1 MATLVKSKVFRPVMI
16 EDELVKR
23 GVFIFTSQVFRRIFN
38 TSLVQTKT
46 ILENYAKGGLFL
58 RLKRGLYCLK
68 RRFPGDEEIANALYK
83 PSYLSFE
90 YALAK
95 YGIIPEIVYS
105 ITSATTKPT
114 REFTVKERAFSYFKI
129 KKEAFTG
136 YAPVKEGGR
145 SVLIAEPEKA
155 LVDYLYFV
163 SLGKRSWNDRFNFS
177 GLNKGKIIQYAK
189 LFKRP
194 SLMELIKKI

>member
-1 MATLVKSKVFRPVMI
+1 MTTLMKSKVFRFVAI
-16 EDELVKR
+16 EDELVRR
-23 GVFIFTSQVFRRIFN
+23 GVFIFTSQIFRRIFK
-38 TSLVQTKT
+38 TSPGRTKT
-46 ILENYAKGGLFL
+46 ILENYTKGGLFL
-58 RLKRGLYCLK
+58 RLKQGLYCLK
-68 RRFPGDEEIANALYK
+68 RRFPADEEIANALYK

-90 YALAK
+90 YVLAK
-95 YGIIPEIVYS
+95 HGIIPEIVYS

-114 REFTVKERAFSYFKI
+114 REFTVKERAFSYYKI

-136 YAPVKEGGR
+136 YAPAKVGENN
-145 SVLIAEPEKA
+145 VLIAEPEKA

-177 GLNKGKIIQYAK
+177 GLNKSKIIQYAK

-194 SLMELIKKI
+194 GLMELIKKI